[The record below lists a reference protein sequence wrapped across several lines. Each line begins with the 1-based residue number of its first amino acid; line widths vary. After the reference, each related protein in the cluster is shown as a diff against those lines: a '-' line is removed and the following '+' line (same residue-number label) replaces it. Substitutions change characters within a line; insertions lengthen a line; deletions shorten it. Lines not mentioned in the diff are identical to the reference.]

1 MTMNY
6 EEVKK
11 DFLSG
16 KIKGCKTYFENNNY
30 YVEAGYC
37 CIVLDELDKAKELF
51 QKVQEVD
58 TRAKWGLILLQ
69 MIKGDILTF
78 PTYFQIRNFLE
89 LDLSILILYCKGEY
103 VEKIIRYA
111 DFMAYY
117 NPECYKFIGRAFWA
131 NNLMSAAMFFLRRA
145 KDKFYQDPELH
156 YLLAYIFYNND
167 INIDLAKKALG
178 ACLGI
183 LPEYAP
189 AKKLYAQI
197 VQG

>member
-16 KIKGCKTYFENNNY
+16 KIKGCKTYFENNKY

-167 INIDLAKKALG
+167 RNIDLAKKALG

-189 AKKLYAQI
+189 AQKLYAQI